1 MSAFDQSTLIATIRA
16 RGVSSSDVSN
26 ADLATLITSCVNR
39 YSSYRP
45 NLIMTT
51 STTCLTTVVDQPNY
65 SKPTA
70 ALWIID
76 VAWHPDYSSSLSDL
90 YTEILLQNMPAD
102 DSSQLFIHYRQLA
115 QLHRFFGGS
124 WKIINDEIYLIPE
137 PGTAGNKVAV
147 YYATAKSLADLD
159 TVADQLFE
167 DLVFYTAMQS
177 VANKRILTGGW
188 KAGNYTVDGKAALV
202 MAAHAKSELGNVIL
216 RLADSYIAQRS

>member
-1 MSAFDQSTLIATIRA
+1 MSAFDQSTLIATVRA
-16 RGVSSSDVSN
+16 RGISSTDVSDVN
-26 ADLATLITSCVNR
+26 LATLITSAVNR

-45 NLIMTT
+45 SLTMTT
-51 STTCLTTVVDQPNY
+51 STTSLTTVKDQPNY
-65 SKPTA
+65 TKPSA

-76 VAWHPDYSSSLSDL
+76 VAWNPDWSSSMEDL

-102 DSSQLFIHYRQLA
+102 DSSQLFIYYGQLA
-115 QLHRFFGGS
+115 QLHKFFGGS
-124 WKIINDEIYLIPE
+124 WKIINDEIYLIPVPNVNDNE
-137 PGTAGNKVAV
+137 VAV
-147 YYATAKSLADLD
+147 YYATAKALTDLD

-202 MAAHAKSELGNVIL
+202 MATHAQDELGNVIL
-216 RLADSYIAQRS
+216 RLADSYIGQRS